1 MCHLEEAW
9 KVVELRTK
17 SVQSGTILM
26 MGYRDASCD
35 ILAKN
40 VAFSDLVLSTCL

>member
-17 SVQSGTILM
+17 RIQSGTILV
-26 MGYRDASCD
+26 MGYRDVSCD
-35 ILAKN
+35 ILANN
-40 VAFSDLVLSTCL
+40 VAFSDLVLRICL